1 MLPALHRG
9 CVLHLLCLTHCA
21 GHALLAILCSAT
33 SADDLVTY
41 AMQRLQAM
49 LSNVQ
54 GVVCRGYAVR
64 ISAPVLLGRV
74 LYDMQWLY
82 FVAACAKDRTAA
94 LQRSSTF
101 CESCAV
107 MLPCA

>member
-1 MLPALHRG
+1 MLPALHQG

-33 SADDLVTY
+33 FADDVVTY
-41 AMQRLQAM
+41 AMQQLQAM

-64 ISAPVLLGRV
+64 ICAPVLLGRV
-74 LYDMQWLY
+74 LH
-82 FVAACAKDRTAA
+82 
-94 LQRSSTF
+94 
-101 CESCAV
+101 
-107 MLPCA
+107 